1 MEFSY
6 FFSSKDILNCLY
18 FSYDVA
24 MHTYQRL
31 SKSKVSFN
39 LHIERIFTGKLG
51 EYALF
56 QILNKF
62 TYEIDYKDAFKIWE
76 GTQNVDRFDLKVN
89 NKTIDAKTLYK
100 PNHRN
105 MIVPLDQWKSMP
117 KDFYVAVKL
126 DNFDNILNE
135 TMKNISLL
143 KHPTDK
149 KEFENNFNNLHKGNE
164 MQAIVLGY
172 LPRISDIWIVEERS
186 IICPEHPCVRA
197 PIKII
202 GPFEDLLKSL

>member
-6 FFSSKDILNCLY
+6 IFSNRDILTCLY

-31 SKSKVSFN
+31 SKSKISVN
-39 LHIERIFTGKLG
+39 LHIERIFSGKLG

-56 QILNKF
+56 QILNK
-62 TYEIDYKDAFKIWE
+62 YAYDIDYKYAFKIWE

-117 KDFYVAVKL
+117 KDFYVAVRL
-126 DNFDNILNE
+126 DNFDNILSE
-135 TMKNISLL
+135 AMENIYLL
-143 KHPTDK
+143 KNPTGK
-149 KEFENNFNNLHKGNE
+149 KEFENNFNNLNGGNE
-164 MQAIVLGY
+164 IQAIVLGY
-172 LPRISDIWIVEERS
+172 LPRSSNTWIAEERS

-197 PIKII
+197 PIIKIEH
-202 GPFEDLLKSL
+202 FNDLLKSL